1 MGCNI
6 VKRIPQ
12 AMGIAIRK
20 AQIKLITQRCLEREI
35 PLRCLSE
42 KIQSKSIITPRCF
55 HPATFDIAFL
65 TFHVMIVFARNLFL
79 IRFLTVTYVT
89 QKE

>member
-42 KIQSKSIITPRCF
+42 KIQSKSIITPRF
-55 HPATFDIAFL
+55 PYPTTFDIAFITL
-65 TFHVMIVFARNLFL
+65 HALIVFARNLL
-79 IRFLTVTYVT
+79 LVRFLTVTYVT